1 MGLISRFVR
10 VLKSKFNK
18 VLSSQED
25 PVEQLEY
32 TYQQMQDNRYDVK
45 ESITDIVTQR
55 KKLESKK
62 ETFEEDIKTHNRQAR
77 EAMSQD
83 REDLAR
89 AALEKKKSKAAAV
102 ENITDQIVEM
112 KNVEDEM
119 KEKLSEIEDRLNE
132 LSTEKE
138 ILKARHEGAEAMK
151 DVNESL
157 TEGVGDFS
165 VEDAV
170 EDVEEEITT
179 MQSRAEAVSELNE
192 DDKSL
197 DEELEELTGDADVE
211 EELDSL
217 RGEVSDVEPIE
228 DKDSLERE
236 VA

>member
-170 EDVEEEITT
+170 EDVEEENTT

-217 RGEVSDVEPIE
+217 RGEVS
-228 DKDSLERE
+228 ERE